1 MQRSEFQL
9 DVTEEPP
16 TTDQLRSIMEYVG
29 EFKCG
34 QLLEGSRTAGEAM
47 KLLKQ
52 SPDSF
57 RRPVVGLD
65 YGGDWAIG

>member
-9 DVTEEPP
+9 DITEEPP
-16 TTDQLRSIMEYVG
+16 TNDQLRSIMEYVG

-34 QLLEGSRTAGEAM
+34 QLFEGARTASDAR
-47 KLLKQ
+47 KILSQ

-57 RRPVVGLD
+57 KRPVVFKGFHMQVEA
-65 YGGDWAIG
+65 G